1 MRNKEQ
7 RQILI
12 SSDSAPVFVCYTR
25 EKRALQQVCYYKVET
40 SRDELYLPSSWRKM
54 KSGQR
59 LMKQLQMETY
69 RKNIQGCLIERDFV
83 IFVHYGND
91 YIS

>member
-1 MRNKEQ
+1 
-7 RQILI
+7 
-12 SSDSAPVFVCYTR
+12 
-25 EKRALQQVCYYKVET
+25 
-40 SRDELYLPSSWRKM
+40 M